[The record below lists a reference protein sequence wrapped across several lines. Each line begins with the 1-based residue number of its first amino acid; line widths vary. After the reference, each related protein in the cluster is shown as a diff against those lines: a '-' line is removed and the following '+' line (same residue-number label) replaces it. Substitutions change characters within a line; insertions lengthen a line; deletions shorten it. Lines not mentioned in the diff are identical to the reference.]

1 MGDGHWKPL
10 SEIRIGDVV
19 APDRS
24 VVSAVVDEYCRI
36 CNSTLD
42 GVLLSAAQLVDDEGS
57 WVRAT
62 HIFNRIG
69 DPYILRHLFV
79 DRGLFIVRAAGGT
92 RLYRVRDYRE
102 VDSAEMQTPYDAALA
117 SKSDIP

>member
-1 MGDGHWKPL
+1 MGNGHWKPL
-10 SEIRIGDVV
+10 SDIRIGDVV

-36 CNSTLD
+36 CSSTLD
-42 GVLLSAAQLVDDEGS
+42 GVLLSAAQLVEDEGR

-62 HIFNRIG
+62 HIFNRVG
-69 DPYILRHLFV
+69 EPYILRHLFV

-117 SKSDIP
+117 SKK